1 MDLPNAK
8 KVVGLQCCDQFLF
21 EGRFSMTKFLK
32 VLIPIVIVAEIVACA
47 KLPQAEIDAAK
58 AAVAAAAQGADIVTY
73 AGDTLKS
80 AQDKLA
86 QMDSE
91 ISGKNYDKVKSLAL
105 EAKAVAQSAANDAAK
120 GKQKAQAD
128 ATALVN
134 SLKEALPATEQ
145 KVGAAKKVK
154 GLKLD
159 LKAFEK
165 QLSDAKA
172 VVADAAKDLSDESYA
187 AALQKAS
194 AAQTKLTDIEQ
205 QITKAEQQASNK
217 AF

>member
-1 MDLPNAK
+1 M
-8 KVVGLQCCDQFLF
+8 
-21 EGRFSMTKFLK
+21 RFLK
-32 VLIPIVIVAEIVACA
+32 VFIPVVIVGVLVACA

-58 AAVAAAAQGADIVTY
+58 AAVAAAAQVADIVTY

-86 QMDSE
+86 QMDTE
-91 ISGKNYDKVKSLAL
+91 IAGKNYDKVKRLAL
-105 EAKAVAQSAANDAAK
+105 EAKTAAQTAANDAAK
-120 GKQKAQAD
+120 GKEKAQAD
-128 ATALVN
+128 ATALLN

-145 KVGAAKKVK
+145 KVGAAKKIK

-172 VVADAAKDLSDESYA
+172 VVADAAKDLSEESYA
-187 AALQKAS
+187 SALQKAS
-194 AAQTKLTDIEQ
+194 TAQAQLTDIEQ
-205 QITKAEQQASNK
+205 QITKAEQRASKK